1 MALSLDNDKLEN
13 MTALNSPPPAVRTW
27 FERKFRAPT
36 DAQALGWPEI
46 ISGRDTLI
54 SAPTGSGKTLA
65 AFLVSIDRL
74 IRDAEKAHN
83 DSVAQHLQVR
93 SLSDEVHVLYIS
105 PLKALSNDIRRNLED
120 PLAEIEQVAL
130 DLGYPSHNI
139 RTALRTGDTTQA
151 ERQATVKQPH
161 HILIT
166 TPESLYLILTAERS
180 REILRTVKTVIVDE
194 VHALL
199 RDKRGSHLA
208 LTLARLDHICEKRP
222 ARIGLSAT
230 VKPIEEAALFLVGAD
245 RVINADNARVETP
258 RRRVSNGATRKATP
272 VPADSALGTQHS
284 ALVTPDCTIVN
295 TGHQRDL
302 EIEIEIPPTDL
313 EAVASGEQ
321 WRDMYDRLAELIKQH
336 RTTLIFVNTRRLAER
351 AAFALAERTRE
362 QHAGPHHGSP
372 SKHRRPNLDQR
383 LHAGA

>member
-1 MALSLDNDKLEN
+1 MSGATTPREAGGVLTSFH
-13 MTALNSPPPAVRTW
+13 PAVRTW
-27 FERKFRAPT
+27 FERKFREPT
-36 DAQALGWPEI
+36 DAQKLGWPEI
-46 ISGRDTLI
+46 MSGRDTLI

-74 IRDAEKAHN
+74 IREAEKEP
-83 DSVAQHLQVR
+83 
-93 SLSDEVHVLYIS
+93 LSDEVHVLYVS
-105 PLKALSNDIRRNLED
+105 PLKALSNDIKRNLED

-130 DLGYPSHNI
+130 ELGYGSHGI

-151 ERQATVKQPH
+151 ERQQIVKTPP

-166 TPESLYLILTAERS
+166 TPESLYLMLTAERS

-208 LTLARLDHICEKRP
+208 LTLARLDHICAQTGARPGEQRP

-230 VKPIEEAALFLVGAD
+230 VKPIGDAARFLVGAD
-245 RVINADNARVETP
+245 HVNDNGE
-258 RRRVSNGATRKATP
+258 
-272 VPADSALGTQHS
+272 
-284 ALVTPDCTIVN
+284 PDCTIVN

-321 WRDMYDRLAELIKQH
+321 WRDMYDRLAELIQQH
-336 RTTLIFVNTRRLAER
+336 RTTLVFVNTRRLAER
-351 AAFALAERTRE
+351 VAFALAERIGE
-362 QHAGPHHGSP
+362 E
-372 SKHRRPNLDQR
+372 
-383 LHAGA
+383 

>member
-13 MTALNSPPPAVRTW
+13 MTALNSLHPAVSTW

-83 DSVAQHLQVR
+83 DSVSQHLQVR

-130 DLGYPSHNI
+130 ELGYPSHDI

-151 ERQATVKQPH
+151 ERQEIVKKPP

-166 TPESLYLILTAERS
+166 TPESLYLMLTAERS

-230 VKPIEEAALFLVGAD
+230 VKPIDEAARFLVGAD
-245 RVINADNARVETP
+245 CLQGPHVETP
-258 RRRVSNGATRKATP
+258 RRRVSNGATPKNTP
-272 VPADSALGTQHS
+272 RPENTPCPENTPRPAHPEVSK
-284 ALVTPDCTIVN
+284 
-295 TGHQRDL
+295 
-302 EIEIEIPPTDL
+302 
-313 EAVASGEQ
+313 
-321 WRDMYDRLAELIKQH
+321 DRAE
-336 RTTLIFVNTRRLAER
+336 
-351 AAFALAERTRE
+351 
-362 QHAGPHHGSP
+362 P
-372 SKHRRPNLDQR
+372 SR
-383 LHAGA
+383 

>member
-1 MALSLDNDKLEN
+1 MTEN
-13 MTALNSPPPAVRTW
+13 PVASFHPAVRTW

-74 IRDAEKAHN
+74 IREAEKEPLA
-83 DSVAQHLQVR
+83 
-93 SLSDEVHVLYIS
+93 DEVHVLYIS

-120 PLAEIEQVAL
+120 PLAEIEQVGL
-130 DLGYPSHNI
+130 ELGYPSHGV

-151 ERQATVKQPH
+151 ERQQIVKTPP

-166 TPESLYLILTAERS
+166 TPESLYLMLTAERS

-194 VHALL
+194 IHALL

-208 LTLARLDHICEKRP
+208 LSLARLDHICEQRP

-230 VKPIEEAALFLVGAD
+230 IKPIEDAARFLVGAD
-245 RVINADNARVETP
+245 RVVNADDTRVETP
-258 RRRVSNGATRKATP
+258 RQAPLRTGIP
-272 VPADSALGTQHS
+272 MTQ
-284 ALVTPDCTIVN
+284 
-295 TGHQRDL
+295 
-302 EIEIEIPPTDL
+302 
-313 EAVASGEQ
+313 
-321 WRDMYDRLAELIKQH
+321 
-336 RTTLIFVNTRRLAER
+336 RRLFPLVLR
-351 AAFALAERTRE
+351 
-362 QHAGPHHGSP
+362 HS
-372 SKHRRPNLDQR
+372 
-383 LHAGA
+383 

>member
-1 MALSLDNDKLEN
+1 
-13 MTALNSPPPAVRTW
+13 MTVLASFHPAVRAW

-46 ISGRDTLI
+46 FSGRDTLI

-74 IRDAEKAHN
+74 IRQAEKGPLA
-83 DSVAQHLQVR
+83 
-93 SLSDEVHVLYIS
+93 DEVHVLYIS
-105 PLKALSNDIRRNLED
+105 PLKALSNDIKRNLED
-120 PLAEIEQVAL
+120 PLAEIEQVSL
-130 DLGYPSHNI
+130 ELGSPSHSI

-151 ERQATVKQPH
+151 ERQEIVKRPP

-166 TPESLYLILTAERS
+166 TPESLYLMLTAERS

-208 LTLARLDHICEKRP
+208 ISLTRLDHICEKRP

-230 VKPIEEAALFLVGAD
+230 VKPIDEAARFLVGAD
-245 RVINADNARVETP
+245 CVQGPHVETP
-258 RRRVSNGATRKATP
+258 RRRVSNGATPKNTP
-272 VPADSALGTQHS
+272 RPENTPRPAHPEVSKDRAESSPPA
-284 ALVTPDCTIVN
+284 PDCTIVN

-302 EIEIEIPPTDL
+302 EIEIDIPSTDL

-351 AAFALAERTRE
+351 AAFALAERIGE
-362 QHAGPHHGSP
+362 EHVGAHHGSL
-372 SKHRRPNLDQR
+372 SKERRLNFE
-383 LHAGA
+383 H

>member
-1 MALSLDNDKLEN
+1 
-13 MTALNSPPPAVRTW
+13 MTVLASFHPAVRAW

-46 ISGRDTLI
+46 TSCRDTLI

-74 IRDAEKAHN
+74 IRAAEKAPL
-83 DSVAQHLQVR
+83 A
-93 SLSDEVHVLYIS
+93 DEVHVLYIS

-130 DLGYPSHNI
+130 ELGYPSHNI

-151 ERQATVKQPH
+151 ERQEIVKKPP

-166 TPESLYLILTAERS
+166 TPESLYLMLTAERS

-194 VHALL
+194 IHALL

-208 LTLARLDHICEKRP
+208 LSLTRLDHICEKRP

-230 VKPIEEAALFLVGAD
+230 IKPIDEAARFLVGAD
-245 RVINADNARVETP
+245 CLQGPHVETP
-258 RRRVSNGATRKATP
+258 RRRVSNGATRKNTP
-272 VPADSALGTQHS
+272 RPENTPCHDNTPRPAHPEVSKDRAESSRPA
-284 ALVTPDCTIVN
+284 PDCTIVN

-302 EIEIEIPPTDL
+302 EIEIEIP
-313 EAVASGEQ
+313 
-321 WRDMYDRLAELIKQH
+321 
-336 RTTLIFVNTRRLAER
+336 
-351 AAFALAERTRE
+351 
-362 QHAGPHHGSP
+362 
-372 SKHRRPNLDQR
+372 
-383 LHAGA
+383 